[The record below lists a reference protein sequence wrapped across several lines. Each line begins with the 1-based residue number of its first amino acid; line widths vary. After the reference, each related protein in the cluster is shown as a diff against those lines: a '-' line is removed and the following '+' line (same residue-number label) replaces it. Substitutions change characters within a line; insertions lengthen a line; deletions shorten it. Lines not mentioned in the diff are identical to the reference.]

1 MAQEKGD
8 DEPAKL
14 AEHIKELWTKF
25 KITCSNEKIDQT
37 LTRSDLCM
45 ESLCKLSDKW
55 SERLIDGDKMIIK
68 FHEYTDEAYQ
78 KNKSMEEKQAKL
90 SEVLVD
96 LKDGKKEE
104 ADLLAAIQELREEL
118 IRKSKIKSKPTE
130 EIMERLHK
138 SEKLFKERLGLE
150 IRKTGANHLQFIFRC
165 IDHKDLEKPYIL
177 TLTINEEGAYEVVSC
192 FPPLD
197 CIEELQQKVRETN
210 NFSAFI
216 ANIRKAFIALT
227 YK

>member
-45 ESLCKLSDKW
+45 ESLCKLS
-55 SERLIDGDKMIIK
+55 
-68 FHEYTDEAYQ
+68 EAYQ

>member
-8 DEPAKL
+8 DELAKL
-14 AEHIKELWTKF
+14 AEHMKELWTKF
-25 KITCSNEKIDQT
+25 KTTCSNEKIDQT
-37 LTRSDLCM
+37 LRLSDLCM

-55 SERLIDGDKMIIK
+55 SNRLIDGDKMITK
-68 FHEYTDEAYQ
+68 FHEYTDEACQ
-78 KNKSMEEKQAKL
+78 KNKSIEEKQEKL
-90 SEVLVD
+90 SEVLAD
-96 LKDGKKEE
+96 LKDGRKEE
-104 ADLLAAIQELREEL
+104 ADLMATIQELREEL
-118 IRKSKIKSKPTE
+118 IIKSKIKSKPPE

-150 IRKTGANHLQFIFRC
+150 IRKTGASHLQFIFRC
-165 IDHKDLEKPYIL
+165 VDHKDLEKPYIL

-197 CIEELQQKVRETN
+197 CIEELQQKVRETS

-216 ANIRKAFIALT
+216 ANVRKAFIALT